1 MGGFTCCVPGCY
13 KNSLKHKGTS
23 FHVFPKDT
31 KLRQKWV
38 RQINRVGQRG
48 KFSQFVPTT
57 GHKVCGDHFEGG
69 RKSYMVRP
77 GDATHSQ
84 QPDSP
89 APSHEASC
97 DDGLT
102 NSTGEEPVEVQQD
115 LFAEHSYAY
124 DKGDEPLRQQL
135 EDSKK
140 SNGETMKF
148 CNTLQQKNRCLK
160 LELSCTYNQLKEARN
175 RKENEFNYDALVK
188 DEKRLK
194 YYTGF
199 KTQMLLETF
208 WSLLEEDVNSLQFWK
223 MKETTNQDRKFV
235 LDMKTQLILVLM
247 RLRLG
252 LDGEDL
258 AYRFGVSTSTVSR
271 IWITWLDFLN
281 NKLRQV
287 PIWMPSQLCDK
298 YRPQVF
304 LAKGYDTVD
313 GIMDCTEIFIETP
326 SSFRVQSETFSNYKK
341 HNTAKGLIV
350 CSPNGFVVFVS
361 DLAPGRLSDKALTN
375 SCNVLDKF
383 SPGRSIMADRGF
395 TIQDECKA
403 RSLHLNIP
411 PFMDGRPQLSE
422 KDEEETRR
430 IASVRIHVER
440 VIRRVKTFKILSHV
454 FPNSMAD
461 QLNKIW
467 HICARLT
474 NFVDTPLL

>member
-69 RKSYMVRP
+69 RKSYMVRVPTIFPLKQKTVKSRPLIRMKP

-102 NSTGEEPVEVQQD
+102 NSNGEEPVEVQQD

-124 DKGDEPLRQQL
+124 DKGDEREVVNRLKDSVTQLEEKLEEANATIAALRQQL

-148 CNTLQQKNRCLK
+148 CNTLQQKNR
-160 LELSCTYNQLKEARN
+160 
-175 RKENEFNYDALVK
+175 
-188 DEKRLK
+188 
-194 YYTGF
+194 
-199 KTQMLLETF
+199 
-208 WSLLEEDVNSLQFWK
+208 
-223 MKETTNQDRKFV
+223 
-235 LDMKTQLILVLM
+235 
-247 RLRLG
+247 
-252 LDGEDL
+252 
-258 AYRFGVSTSTVSR
+258 FGVSTSTVSR

-281 NKLRQV
+281 NKLRRV

-326 SSFRVQSETFSNYKK
+326 SPFRVQN
-341 HNTAKGLIV
+341 
-350 CSPNGFVVFVS
+350 
-361 DLAPGRLSDKALTN
+361 LAPGRLSDKALTN

-411 PFMDGRPQLSE
+411 PVMDGRPQLSE

-430 IASVRIHVER
+430 IARSPASTLVAV
-440 VIRRVKTFKILSHV
+440 
-454 FPNSMAD
+454 
-461 QLNKIW
+461 
-467 HICARLT
+467 C
-474 NFVDTPLL
+474 

>member
-1 MGGFTCCVPGCY
+1 M
-13 KNSLKHKGTS
+13 
-23 FHVFPKDT
+23 
-31 KLRQKWV
+31 V
-38 RQINRVGQRG
+38 R
-48 KFSQFVPTT
+48 VPTIFPLKQKT
-57 GHKVCGDHFEGG
+57 V
-69 RKSYMVRP
+69 KSRPLIRMKP

-124 DKGDEPLRQQL
+124 DKGDEREVVNRLKDSVTHLEEKLEEANATIAALRQQL